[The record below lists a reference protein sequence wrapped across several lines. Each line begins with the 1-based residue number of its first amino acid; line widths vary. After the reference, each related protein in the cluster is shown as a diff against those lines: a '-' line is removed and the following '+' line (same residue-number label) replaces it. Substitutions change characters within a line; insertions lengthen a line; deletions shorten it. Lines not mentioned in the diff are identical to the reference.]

1 MHMMERSDGK
11 YMYMY
16 MYVAKNDREK
26 GSKVTKFQI
35 VFY

>member
-1 MHMMERSDGK
+1 MERSDGK

-16 MYVAKNDREK
+16 VAKNDSEK